1 MLLWNYYL
9 CIFTDPGRVPDGW
22 VRLIASLSQSSDIR
36 SRSPTFLQE
45 RDMKSRSSREAPD
58 TVGIVK
64 NTNPRGRIIVDSA
77 IGWSICSH
85 GLDISDLPV

>member
-9 CIFTDPGRVPDGW
+9 CIFTDPGRVPAGW
-22 VRLIASLSQSSDIR
+22 VRLVVSLSQSSDTR
-36 SRSPTFLQE
+36 SRSPTFLLE
-45 RDMKSRSSREAPD
+45 RDTKLRSSREAPD

-77 IGWSICSH
+77 IGW
-85 GLDISDLPV
+85 